1 MLRQEEHVPAGGERE
16 RGEKHA
22 RNFAIRSEV
31 EVKYSIVLYSSHGKT
46 RELNNVLFAIDV

>member
-31 EVKYSIVLYSSHGKT
+31 EVKYRIVLYSSHGKT